1 MSKIVNYVEE
11 SYNELVTKVS
21 WPSWAELQS
30 STMIV
35 SVASAIIA
43 MLIFFMDF
51 ILGINGGDTAWKG
64 LLGFFY
70 ELF

>member
-35 SVASAIIA
+35 SVASAMIA
-43 MLIFFMDF
+43 IMIFVMDF
-51 ILGINGGDTAWKG
+51 VFGINGGRLSLERFIG
-64 LLGFFY
+64 LFL
-70 ELF
+70 